1 MDDVDENLHATLEVN
16 LDQGV
21 NERLKPEE
29 SENDHRIGNHLEGNN
44 LEGNHLEGSHL
55 EGNHLEGNNHQIQD
69 HFHQEEMSEGS
80 EVGINT
86 ITLLPHHH
94 YDDDDDDDDVD
105 DDEDE
110 YDDDN
115 YIDEDDEEDDQVG
128 EGEGS
133 VVSSVT
139 DKYGFLAGDVLMLE
153 VGSSSSS

>member
-1 MDDVDENLHATLEVN
+1 MDDVDENLHATLEVS

-29 SENDHRIGNHLEGNN
+29 SENDHRIGNHLEDNN
-44 LEGNHLEGSHL
+44 L

-86 ITLLPHHH
+86 ITSLPLSYHH
-94 YDDDDDDDDVD
+94 YDDDDVD

-115 YIDEDDEEDDQVG
+115 
-128 EGEGS
+128 
-133 VVSSVT
+133 
-139 DKYGFLAGDVLMLE
+139 
-153 VGSSSSS
+153 